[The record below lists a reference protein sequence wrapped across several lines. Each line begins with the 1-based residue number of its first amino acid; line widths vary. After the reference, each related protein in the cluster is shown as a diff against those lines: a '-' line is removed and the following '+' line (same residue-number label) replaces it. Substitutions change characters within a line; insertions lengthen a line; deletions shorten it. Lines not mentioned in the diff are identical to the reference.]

1 MGRTFR
7 IGRIAGIRIGCSW
20 SVPLIAVLYTATLAT
35 GQFPARAPGLSSG
48 LYWTAG
54 AFGAVL
60 FFASLLAHEVGH
72 ALVARHEGVG
82 VSGIDLWLL
91 GGMAKLE
98 TSPPSAG
105 AELRISAIGP
115 VTSGA
120 VGLGFLGLHHAL
132 GGTGI
137 LGGGGGAPGSGEV
150 AVLLA
155 IVFGWL
161 GFINLLLAG
170 FNLLPASPLD
180 GGRVLAGVL
189 WWQSGNEASSSA
201 TAARVGQ
208 VLGGAMAA
216 FGTWLLVTGRGD
228 SGLWLALVGW
238 YILASA
244 SAELKRAPL
253 IEALSGLQVGDAMS
267 APPPPVPDWFS
278 IEQFLHGL
286 DRSLPFLAYPIA
298 GLDGRAT
305 GLLTA
310 DAVRNLNASQWPQ
323 LRVSDVAFPIDR
335 VLTVSPHDDVLNTLQ
350 RLGHRPVDKALV
362 LSPAGH
368 VVGLIDEESVK
379 FGLALSA
386 HAPVPS

>member
-1 MGRTFR
+1 MPV
-7 IGRIAGIRIGCSW
+7 IA
-20 SVPLIAVLYTATLAT
+20 LLYTATLAT

-48 LYWTAG
+48 LYWAAG
-54 AFGAVL
+54 AFGALL

-72 ALVARHEGVG
+72 ALVARREGVG

-120 VGLGFLGLHHAL
+120 VGLGFLALHHAL

-137 LGGGGGAPGSGEV
+137 FGGGTGAPGSGDV

-180 GGRVLAGVL
+180 GGRVLAGLL
-189 WWQSGNEASSSA
+189 WWRSGNEAASSA

-208 VLGGAMAA
+208 LLGGGMAG
-216 FGTWLLVTGRGD
+216 FGTWLLLTGRGD

-244 SAELKRAPL
+244 SSELKRAPL
-253 IEALSGLQVGDAMS
+253 MEALSGLRVGDAMS

-286 DRSLPFLAYPIA
+286 DRSLPFLAYPVT
-298 GLDGRAT
+298 GLDGRPT

-310 DAVRNLNASQWPQ
+310 DAVRGLHATQWPS

-335 VLTVSPHDDVLNTLQ
+335 VLTVSPSEGLLNTLQ
-350 RLGHRPVDKALV
+350 RLGHRPVDRALV

-368 VVGLIDEESVK
+368 VVGLIDEESVRS
-379 FGLALSA
+379 GLGLTA
-386 HAPVPS
+386 HAPVPG